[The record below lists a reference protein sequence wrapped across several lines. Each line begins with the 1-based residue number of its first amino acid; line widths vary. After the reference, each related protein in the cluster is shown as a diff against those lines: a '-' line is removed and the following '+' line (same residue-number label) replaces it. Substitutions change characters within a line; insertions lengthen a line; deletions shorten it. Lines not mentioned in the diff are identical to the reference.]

1 MLDTAIS
8 SPWIPPAQYTGQNSV
23 EQARSKILAVKQ
35 ALTLFPYVL
44 WLDADAMF
52 ARFDLP
58 VLHRLLSL
66 SIGKDVL
73 FSSEF
78 DQPRN
83 ATDASIEAMQASLRV
98 NSGVIFFK
106 SSEFAFHFL
115 DSVYEEAPNWM
126 HWHKQKEQSG
136 IVYWQQAHTSH
147 WLEHIRV
154 LHYRYFNSLGEEYQE
169 GDLVYHVAGG
179 LLKLNKFATVLEK
192 CCKFN
197 CRSKLWKLRF
207 AHESECNTAIYKD
220 S

>member
-83 ATDASIEAMQASLRV
+83 ATDASIEAMQ
-98 NSGVIFFK
+98 
-106 SSEFAFHFL
+106 
-115 DSVYEEAPNWM
+115 APNWM